1 MSLAEN
7 LLNGLAETTNQ
18 STSPVNDILVI
29 DAETRTILVPDTET
43 LFGVVTDGNSER
55 KYFKCP
61 RIVGDNIDLTTLNL
75 RVNYRNALGE
85 DDGYIVTDVKV
96 SGDFI
101 TFSWKLEGNLFKA
114 KGPIYFAVCAVKVD
128 DNGTETCAWNTTLAT
143 GEVLDGFRVILTETE
158 EEHARD
164 ILQQLLNLLQT
175 RSNEAVQAVT
185 DEGTKQVANIES
197 VGATQRALIESK
209 GAETLATIPEDY
221 TTTYNN
227 ADESLRK
234 KAKAILLEETGEV
247 IRVDDASDDYVRGLK
262 IFGKSEQVTTTGK
275 NLFTVD
281 EPLTFYIMSYDEVS
295 QKVIITPGP
304 IGVVQ
309 HLHYLD
315 TPIPSGTTVSITVE
329 FDSGRIYS
337 DSDMELGGYNTDDSG
352 ATSWQ
357 GKVDIPKNTSLSGL
371 KLTNT
376 FTTTKPVTS
385 FVFFAN
391 TGSEITEKM
400 IFRVQY
406 EIGSAPTEYEPYTG
420 GKPSPNPE
428 YPQEIKSVGD
438 NEGIETTVYGKNLI
452 NQPNVEFV
460 AYKMH
465 MVNLPAGN
473 YTISATVE
481 SADTDSSESLVE
493 IKLANN
499 SYMYGRLE
507 RNKRDSFTFTTTS
520 SIVQIRIYASVDY
533 HTSQNDVVTW
543 YDTQLER
550 GSVATGYEPYN
561 EQTIAIPRSLPAIP
575 VSTGGNYTDSDG
587 QQWICDEVDFERG
600 VYVRRVSK
608 NVIISDMQ
616 VTLKTDRDDCNQIAF
631 ELLKYDDTVFVSRS
645 VPGLCNKFNRGLY
658 TVGCFNIGTVAD
670 SGWGGKS
677 RITFYVDK
685 SITTV
690 EAFMEY
696 IGDDCVVLTPLATP
710 IETPLTADELNAFR
724 ALHTNYPNTTV
735 LNDSGATM
743 QFLYNADSKRY
754 IDKNYVSKAEYN
766 DLVARIT
773 ALENK

>member
-7 LLNGLAETTNQ
+7 LLNSLAETTSQ
-18 STSPVNDILVI
+18 STSPINDILVI
-29 DAETRTILVPDTET
+29 DAESRTIQVPATET

-55 KYFKCP
+55 KYFRCP

-85 DDGYIVTDVKV
+85 PDGYIVTDVKV

-101 TFSWKLEGNLFKA
+101 TFSWKLEGKLFKA
-114 KGPIYFAVCAVKVD
+114 NGPIYFAVCAVKVD
-128 DNGTETCAWNTTLAT
+128 SNGVETCAWNTTLAT
-143 GEVLDGFRVILTETE
+143 GEVLEGFRVILTETE
-158 EEHARD
+158 EEQARD

-175 RSNEAVQAVT
+175 RSDEAVQDVT
-185 DEGTKQVANIES
+185 AEGTKQVANVES
-197 VGATQRALIESK
+197 VGVTQRALIESK

-234 KAKAILLEETGEV
+234 KAKAILLEGTGEV
-247 IRVDDASDDYVRGLK
+247 ICVDDASDDHVRGLK
-262 IFGKSEQVTTTGK
+262 VFGKSTQVTTTGK

-295 QKVIITPGP
+295 RTVIITPGP

-406 EIGSAPTEYEPYTG
+406 EIGSTPTEYEPYTG
-420 GKPSPNPE
+420 GKPAPNPE
-428 YPQEIKSVGD
+428 YPHDIMSLGINGGLNVIVGSRNLFNKNSTNESNSMILFPGTYYCKRFFGGSTETNARLHIKIGDSWKIIESVGKYD
-438 NEGIETTVYGKNLI
+438 NSNIIVEGSAFSWYENKQKLTLKKSYEIFYGLPKGEKLTIAI
-452 NQPNVEFV
+452 NE
-460 AYKMH
+460 Y
-465 MVNLPAGN
+465 L
-473 YTISATVE
+473 E
-481 SADTDSSESLVE
+481 SYEDD
-493 IKLANN
+493 NN
-499 SYMYGRLE
+499 S
-507 RNKRDSFTFTTTS
+507 
-520 SIVQIRIYASVDY
+520 
-533 HTSQNDVVTW
+533 VV
-543 YDTQLER
+543 
-550 GSVATGYEPYN
+550 S
-561 EQTIAIPRSLPAIP
+561 IPRSLTGIP
-575 VSTGGNYTDSDG
+575 VSSGGNYTDSDG

-600 VYVRRVSK
+600 VYVKRVSK
-608 NVIISDMQ
+608 NVITSDMQ

-645 VPGLCNKFNRGLY
+645 VPGLCNKFKRGLY

-710 IETPLTADELNAFR
+710 IETPLTADELDAFR
-724 ALHTNYPNTTV
+724 TLHTNYPNTTV

-743 QFLYNADSKRY
+743 QLLYNADTKGY
-754 IDKNYVSKAEYN
+754 IEKNYVSRLEYN
-766 DLVARIT
+766 DLVTRIT